1 MNSKVKGVLQ
11 VLLVLVLIAAF
22 AFVAARGIGGA
33 HRGSAKNIRLGLDLE
48 GGVSVTYQAY
58 KTDSTGKRT
67 GEQPTDKDMADTIY
81 KMQKRVETLES
92 TEAAVYQEGSD
103 RVTIDIPGASD
114 SEEVLKELGKAGA
127 LYFILYSDL
136 KTEKGGTPNEGDKV
150 VYDKSKVLLTGDMI
164 GEATS
169 GSRQQE
175 GTGKTEY
182 GVSIKF
188 AGKGIKKF
196 AKITGEH
203 VGEQLAIVYDEKL
216 VSAPNLKEEISGG
229 ECWISGS
236 FTSESA
242 EQLASTVRIGALP
255 LELENIHGNVVG
267 ATLGSQALKSSLFAG
282 VVGLILVIIF
292 MIVMYRISGVA
303 ASIALI
309 FYVGAMLLALNGLN
323 VTLTLPGIAGIILSI
338 GMAVDAN
345 CIIFTRIREELATG
359 KTVASAI
366 DNGFSKAMS
375 AIIDGNVTTLIAA
388 LVLYLK
394 GSGTVKGFAM
404 TLGIGIVLSMFTALF
419 ITKLLMKA
427 FCALGMTNT
436 SMYGIQK
443 ERKTIN
449 FIGNWKKY
457 VVISGAVVVIC
468 VAGLVVRAASGGPLF
483 NYSLDFA
490 GGNSTSVDLSK
501 TVTDEDKQKAEDT
514 AKSVIGSGKSVEISV
529 ADNTKIVVRT
539 EELSEQ
545 KSEELKAT
553 MAKTFGV
560 DESTKIESEFISGSV
575 SDEMKVDAAVA
586 TLIATLCMLL
596 YIWIRFRKLST
607 GISAVLALVHDVIAV
622 LTVYV
627 VASAFIPVGST
638 FIACMLTIVGYSI
651 NDTIVVF
658 DRIRE
663 NKAKATSRTSL
674 AEIINKSITETLS
687 RSINTSITTFIMVFV
702 LAVFGVDS
710 VRQFA
715 IPLIV
720 GIISGCYSSVCVASP
735 LWYVLSGKGEK
746 EQKAVTYSKK
756 KK

>member
-539 EELSEQ
+539 EELSEKQ
-545 KSEELKAT
+545 SEELKAT

-687 RSINTSITTFIMVFV
+687 RSINTSLTTFIMVFV